1 MRINIDYVKEGAI
14 LKEDVYDY
22 NGSKLIT
29 AGSTVTKTILQKL
42 KERQIKY
49 LTIDITPEQEAKMVL
64 DGDVL
69 PSLDPILALETKRS
83 VMELNVEKSEVPKK
97 LKDILNNAETMVS
110 NVIENSPLSYKLTD
124 YKKHIESSDHA
135 VRVAVFAVFL
145 ANEYN
150 KNAPVPA
157 QINLEEIA
165 TAALLHDI
173 GECCINPKIR
183 LSLGE
188 LPRLGQSIEGITYN
202 QYEELSKIYYE
213 KYVPYYSYCLLKDIH
228 EISSVT
234 KNMILLSREDE
245 TMSGPLKAK
254 ISASTFNKGDQN
266 VIGAKIINLCSLY
279 DSYLVQNIKE
289 SATLENVEVALL
301 QALMD
306 KKFDIDLIKM
316 FLRAIPLYPLRTK
329 VKLSGSKKKE
339 DGTYE
344 KFETYGMV
352 VENFDDMS
360 SYHRPKVIT
369 IPSEEIIDLRIEP
382 SITITNIIGDEK
394 KFSELY
400 EEKTENLAYIPK
412 K

>member
-83 VMELNVEKSEVPKK
+83 VMELKVEKSEVPKK

-124 YKKHIESSDHA
+124 YKKHLESSDHA

-165 TAALLHDI
+165 TAA
-173 GECCINPKIR
+173 K
-183 LSLGE
+183 
-188 LPRLGQSIEGITYN
+188 T
-202 QYEELSKIYYE
+202 
-213 KYVPYYSYCLLKDIH
+213 
-228 EISSVT
+228 
-234 KNMILLSREDE
+234 
-245 TMSGPLKAK
+245 
-254 ISASTFNKGDQN
+254 
-266 VIGAKIINLCSLY
+266 SLY
-279 DSYLVQNIKE
+279 
-289 SATLENVEVALL
+289 AVA
-301 QALMD
+301 
-306 KKFDIDLIKM
+306 F
-316 FLRAIPLYPLRTK
+316 RSEIP
-329 VKLSGSKKKE
+329 
-339 DGTYE
+339 
-344 KFETYGMV
+344 
-352 VENFDDMS
+352 
-360 SYHRPKVIT
+360 H
-369 IPSEEIIDLRIEP
+369 
-382 SITITNIIGDEK
+382 
-394 KFSELY
+394 
-400 EEKTENLAYIPK
+400 LA
-412 K
+412 